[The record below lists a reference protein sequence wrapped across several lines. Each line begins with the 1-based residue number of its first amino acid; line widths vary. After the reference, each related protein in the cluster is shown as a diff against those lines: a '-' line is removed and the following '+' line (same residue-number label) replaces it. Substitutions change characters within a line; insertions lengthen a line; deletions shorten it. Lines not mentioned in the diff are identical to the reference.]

1 MERLWQTGIRGIMWR
16 VVKKNIGYV
25 RSAMMLGGGKSKY
38 FDISGE
44 VAQGR
49 TFSPAL
55 FNVFINDLR
64 RTIQV
69 EKEGVKVRE
78 NVIPGL
84 MFAGDFVGISKTP
97 NNYRSR

>member
-1 MERLWQTGIRGIMWR
+1 MWR

-25 RSAMMLGGGKSKY
+25 RSAMMLGGGELKY
-38 FDISGE
+38 FNNSGE

-55 FNVFINDLR
+55 FNVFIDDPR
-64 RTIQV
+64 RTIQAAQQ
-69 EKEGVKVRE
+69 GVKVRE
-78 NVIPGL
+78 NVIPRL
-84 MFAGDFVGISKTP
+84 MFAGDFVGISQTP

>member
-25 RSAMMLGGGKSKY
+25 RSAMIGGGKSKY
-38 FDISGE
+38 FNIPGE

-64 RTIQV
+64 RTIQAA
-69 EKEGVKVRE
+69 KQGVKVRE

-84 MFAGDFVGISKTP
+84 MFAGDFVGISKTA